1 MVNSNYHNQSSYP
14 WVYKASAQ
22 QCFYIDFNLFEILIY
37 AVCSVIFKEGYTWK
51 VVLFV
56 TVAGIL
62 TSWVEVIIHVRW

>member
-37 AVCSVIFKEGYTWK
+37 MQC
-51 VVLFV
+51 VVSFLKK
-56 TVAGIL
+56 GIP
-62 TSWVEVIIHVRW
+62 ER